1 MLKKATIV
9 RNQKDTAHTKA
20 ERNIL
25 ECVKNPF
32 IVDLA
37 YAFQVPER
45 ERLFIACLC
54 SRLRLWMDASVCLLL
69 VCLLFV
75 YVCVRMYAWESAYA
89 RVIVFCRFVSCVPAY
104 MCVCASAYWP
114 YVLLSLCSATNS
126 AVLRWRIMLDRQTQ
140 SFYLVFFLSHWSRL
154 VENFTWFLNIWVA
167 ANYLCSWSAR
177 GFLWRYL
184 IIANSSHYIKLC

>member
-54 SRLRLWMDASVCLLL
+54 SRLRLWMEASVCLLL

-75 YVCVRMYAWESAYA
+75 YVCVRMYA
-89 RVIVFCRFVSCVPAY
+89 
-104 MCVCASAYWP
+104 
-114 YVLLSLCSATNS
+114 
-126 AVLRWRIMLDRQTQ
+126 
-140 SFYLVFFLSHWSRL
+140 
-154 VENFTWFLNIWVA
+154 
-167 ANYLCSWSAR
+167 
-177 GFLWRYL
+177 
-184 IIANSSHYIKLC
+184 